1 MWDHAKIERLGEPLA
16 FENQVTADQD
26 WDHVT
31 QPLPPAF
38 LIDGS
43 FGPERR
49 DQPGNGKQN
58 PAVADDIECQRI
70 GGHD

>member
-1 MWDHAKIERLGEPLA
+1 MKIERLGEPLA

-26 WDHVT
+26 RDHVP

-43 FGPERR
+43 LGPERC
-49 DQPGNGKQN
+49 DQPDNGKQN
-58 PAVADDIECQRI
+58 PAVADDIECKGI
-70 GGHD
+70 DGHDWKN